1 MFLFLGFWF
10 LLAFGG
16 SFAWSIMV
24 PHRTKQFVFWF
35 EWFVKEIGMLPTYY
49 TTFFP
54 GCNGLRSKWVCCH
67 ILLFFGWGVVLL
79 I

>member
-1 MFLFLGFWF
+1 MFLYLGFWF
-10 LLAFGG
+10 LSAFGG

-24 PHRTKQFVFWF
+24 PHRTKQLVFWF
-35 EWFVKEIGMLPTYY
+35 EWFVKEIGMLPTYC

-67 ILLFFGWGVVLL
+67 ILLFFGWGAVLL

>member
-10 LLAFGG
+10 LSAFGG

-24 PHRTKQFVFWF
+24 PHHTKQLVFWF

-49 TTFFP
+49 TTFFR

-67 ILLFFGWGVVLL
+67 ILLFFGWGAVLL